1 MMRLICLDIEA
12 TDNGEMLELSVI
24 NHSDLSTAYHSYFR
38 PTQARSWPNSQAV
51 HHITPDMVKDAPTI
65 KQERKTIQS
74 IIGAADGI
82 VGFAV
87 DNDIRYLQGSGIK
100 IAEGAKIID
109 VRDWFWYYKGKHLDI
124 EFGAVPRL
132 AKCAE
137 LLGFE
142 FSEESE
148 AHSAANDTLMT
159 IKLFNALV
167 EEAGM
172 DLPLE
177 DAITRF
183 EALFDAERRA
193 YAERMAHGYISLVR
207 TPKGYLVKNSHQ
219 HPASDAECSI
229 EVAGRFQAEHDLREK
244 FRKRES
250 SADPNFYDLR
260 KSDIE
265 FFNAYSNSYDA
276 EKEEFYR
283 HLTKAR
289 KKSKGSGLNLL
300 FH

>member
-1 MMRLICLDIEA
+1 MNLICLDIEA

-24 NHSDLSTAYHSYFR
+24 NHADCRTVYQSYFH
-38 PTQARSWPNSQAV
+38 PVTARSWPNSQAV
-51 HHITPDMVKDAPTI
+51 HHITPEMVRDAPPVKKERRKIETI
-65 KQERKTIQS
+65 VN
-74 IIGAADGI
+74 AADGI
-82 VGFAV
+82 IGFAV
-87 DNDIRYLQGSGIK
+87 DNDIRYLNGNNISVRKDI
-100 IAEGAKIID
+100 KIID
-109 VRDWFWYYKGKHLDI
+109 VRDWFWYYKGKYLDI
-124 EFGAVPRL
+124 EFGSVPRL

-167 EEAGM
+167 EQSGM

-177 DAITRF
+177 EAINKF
-183 EALFDAERRA
+183 NDLFDEERRL
-193 YAERMAHGYISLVR
+193 YAEKMAHGFISLIR
-207 TPKGYLVKNSHQ
+207 TPKGYMLKNTHQ
-219 HPASDAECSI
+219 HPASDAEHSI
-229 EVAGRFQAEHDLREK
+229 EVDGRFQAEHDLREK

-250 SADPNFYDLR
+250 TSDSNFYDLR

-265 FFNAYSNSYDA
+265 FFKAYTNVYDP

-283 HLTKAR
+283 HLVKAR
-289 KKSKGSGLNLL
+289 KKSKSAGLNLL

>member
-1 MMRLICLDIEA
+1 MNLICLDIEA

-24 NHSDLSTAYHSYFR
+24 NRSDLSTAYHSYFR
-38 PTQARSWPNSQAV
+38 PPTARNWPNSQAV
-51 HHITPDMVKDAPTI
+51 HHITPEMVKDAPSVR
-65 KQERKTIQS
+65 KERPHIQR
-74 IIGAADGI
+74 IIDNADGI

-87 DNDIRYLQGSGIK
+87 DNDIRYLQGSDIK
-100 IAEGAKIID
+100 VKEGTKIID
-109 VRDWFWYYKGKHLDI
+109 VRDWFWYYKGKDLDI
-124 EFGAVPRL
+124 EFGSVPRL

-159 IKLFNALV
+159 IRLFNALV
-167 EEAGM
+167 DEAGM

-177 DAITRF
+177 EAVNRF
-183 EALFDAERRA
+183 EELFGEERRRHD
-193 YAERMAHGYISLVR
+193 EKMAHGFISLVS
-207 TPKGYLVKNSHQ
+207 TPKGYLLKNNHQ
-219 HPASDAECSI
+219 HPVSDAEFSI
-229 EVAGRFQAEHDLREK
+229 EVDGRFQAEHDLREK

-250 SADPNFYDLR
+250 AADPNFYILR

-265 FFNAYSNSYDA
+265 FFNAYTNTYDA

-289 KKSKGSGLNLL
+289 KKAKAGGLNML
-300 FH
+300 FK

>member
-1 MMRLICLDIEA
+1 MNLICLDIEA

-38 PTQARSWPNSQAV
+38 PPTARTWPNSQAV
-51 HHITPDMVKDAPTI
+51 HHISPEMVRNSPSVK
-65 KQERKTIQS
+65 KERPAIQRVIDS
-74 IIGAADGI
+74 ADGI

-87 DNDIRYLQGSGIK
+87 DNDIRYLQGSDIK
-100 IAEGAKIID
+100 VKGDTKIID
-109 VRDWFWYYKGKHLDI
+109 VRDWFWYYKGRKLDI
-124 EFGAVPRL
+124 EFGSVPRL

-137 LLGFE
+137 ILGFE

-159 IKLFNALV
+159 IRLFNALM
-167 EEAGM
+167 EESGM
-172 DLPLE
+172 GLPLDE
-177 DAITRF
+177 AIDRF
-183 EALFDAERRA
+183 ETLFDEERRLH
-193 YAERMAHGYISLVR
+193 AEKMAKGFISLIR
-207 TPKGYLVKNSHQ
+207 TPKGYMLKNNHL
-219 HPASDAECSI
+219 HPASDAWHSI

-244 FRKRES
+244 FSKRES
-250 SADPNFYDLR
+250 AADPGVYDLR

-265 FFNAYSNSYDA
+265 FFNAYTNTYDP

-283 HLTKAR
+283 HLVKAKKKAR
-289 KKSKGSGLNLL
+289 AGQNLL